1 MNKLL
6 LITIVLV
13 VIFGTLIVLGNKKSN
28 QPSTQSQQPTTSM
41 QDKQNIASVS
51 ITLTDTGFTPKDI
64 TVKTET
70 RVIWINKSGKNATVS
85 SADHPT
91 HRVYPRLNLG
101 EFGDSSSVQL
111 VFDEKGV
118 YGYHNHYEAGEN
130 GTVTVE

>member
-91 HRVYPRLNLG
+91 HQVYPRLNLG